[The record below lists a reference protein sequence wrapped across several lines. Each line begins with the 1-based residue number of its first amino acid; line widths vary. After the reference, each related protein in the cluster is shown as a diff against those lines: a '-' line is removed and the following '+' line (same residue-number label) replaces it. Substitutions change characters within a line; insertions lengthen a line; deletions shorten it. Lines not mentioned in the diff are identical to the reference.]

1 MEDLVLI
8 LNIVVVA
15 SLSIGGLLAKAY
27 VPKYLTEKAKN
38 LATKED
44 IEQITDQVESIRR
57 QHAVELEKT
66 KTELDIKAA
75 LRQSFQSKS
84 LDALT
89 AIDELLVEV
98 HLYSWKQL
106 AERSPNEH
114 YVWRNVGTLD
124 ENRNFHYYR
133 VAIDKIKMVHGLY
146 LTSTAKQALSDLS
159 QSISMLSSMELALS
173 NDPDEAILISAVS
186 GYSSAIKS
194 VEKCRSE
201 LMNELGVQSIQ
212 DV

>member
-1 MEDLVLI
+1 MEYLVFI
-8 LNIVVVA
+8 LNIIVVI
-15 SLSIGGLLAKAY
+15 SILTIGLIVKNY
-27 VPKYLTEKAKN
+27 VPKYISEKAKN

-44 IEQITDQVESIRR
+44 IEQITDQVESIKR
-57 QHAVELEKT
+57 QHAVELEKF
-66 KTELDIKAA
+66 KTELDVKAA

-89 AIDELLVEV
+89 AIDELLVEI

-114 YVWRNVGTLD
+114 YVWTNVDTLD

-133 VAIDKIKMVHGLY
+133 VAIDKIKIVHGLY
-146 LTSTAKQALSDLS
+146 LTSAAKQSLSNLTQD
-159 QSISMLSSMELALS
+159 IGMLSSMELALDY
-173 NDPDEAILISAVS
+173 DPDEAILESATS

-194 VEKCRSE
+194 VENCRYE
-201 LMNELGVQSIQ
+201 LMHELGVQS
-212 DV
+212 

>member
-8 LNIVVVA
+8 LNIAVVV
-15 SLSIGGLLAKAY
+15 SISIGGLFVKNY
-27 VPKYLTEKAKN
+27 FPKYLSEKAKN

-44 IEQITDQVESIRR
+44 IGQITDQVESIKR
-57 QHAVELEKT
+57 QHAVELEKI
-66 KTELDIKAA
+66 KTELDVKGA

-89 AIDELLVEV
+89 AIDKLLVEI

-114 YVWRNVGTLD
+114 YVWSNVDTLTD
-124 ENRNFHYYR
+124 NRNFHYYR
-133 VAIDKIKMVHGLY
+133 VAIDKAEMVYGLY
-146 LTSTAKQALSDLS
+146 LTLAAKQALSDLS
-159 QSISMLSSMELALS
+159 QSIGMLSSMELALN
-173 NDPDEAILISAVS
+173 NDTDEAILESAVT

-194 VEKCRSE
+194 VETCRKK
-201 LMNELGVQSIQ
+201 LMQELGVQS
-212 DV
+212 

>member
-8 LNIVVVA
+8 LNIAVVV
-15 SLSIGGLLAKAY
+15 SISIGGLFVKNY
-27 VPKYLTEKAKN
+27 FPKYLSEKAKN

-44 IEQITDQVESIRR
+44 IGQITDQVESIKR
-57 QHAVELEKT
+57 QHAVELEKI
-66 KTELDIKAA
+66 KTELDVKGA

-89 AIDELLVEV
+89 AIDKLLVEI

-114 YVWRNVGTLD
+114 YVWSNVDTLTD
-124 ENRNFHYYR
+124 NRNFHYYR
-133 VAIDKIKMVHGLY
+133 VAIDKAEMVYGLY
-146 LTSTAKQALSDLS
+146 LTLAAKQALSDLS
-159 QSISMLSSMELALS
+159 QSIGMLSSMELALN
-173 NDPDEAILISAVS
+173 NDPDEAILESAVT

-194 VEKCRSE
+194 VETCRKK
-201 LMNELGVQSIQ
+201 LIQELGVQS
-212 DV
+212 